1 MTSHHKACHYT
12 VRTAAGS
19 EIIHYPFRSKHKWK
33 SPLLIFVM
41 ARISLQNTNLHLAVE
56 RSGLGA
62 KLNVIK
68 FQV

>member
-1 MTSHHKACHYT
+1 MTSHNKACHYT

-19 EIIHYPFRSKHKWK
+19 KIIHYHFDSEHKWK
-33 SPLLIFVM
+33 SLFLILVI
-41 ARISLQNTNLHLAVE
+41 ARISLQNTNLYLAVE
-56 RSGLGA
+56 RSGLGP